1 MPRQSRATV
10 VSCGRGARSN
20 GTGPGPRRRRRAS
33 QRCCGRPERCRP
45 TDGPGAQAAPSAGYF
60 DKALDDLDY
69 VLKANPDR
77 VDALIYR
84 ASANRALDQLGPA
97 PADIE
102 KALAHAPS
110 SAPALLERGNIR
122 RLKGDVVGAR
132 QDWERVGQ
140 LAPGAKLTWLLKQ
153 TSSTLRQTRVPGRR
167 CPIPLSAKSPH
178 RPGRRGLFI
187 YR

>member
-1 MPRQSRATV
+1 
-10 VSCGRGARSN
+10 
-20 GTGPGPRRRRRAS
+20 
-33 QRCCGRPERCRP
+33 
-45 TDGPGAQAAPSAGYF
+45 
-60 DKALDDLDY
+60 
-69 VLKANPDR
+69 LKANPDR

-84 ASANRALDQLGPA
+84 ASANRALDHLDPA

-140 LAPGAKLTWLLKQ
+140 LAPGSQADLAARGC
-153 TSSTLRQTRVPGRR
+153 RQLSQIEAAARWIATRKFVAV
-167 CPIPLSAKSPH
+167 LS
-178 RPGRRGLFI
+178 
-187 YR
+187 

>member
-1 MPRQSRATV
+1 LLLLAPRS
-10 VSCGRGARSN
+10 GGI
-20 GTGPGPRRRRRAS
+20 RRCAAAAL
-33 QRCCGRPERCRP
+33 
-45 TDGPGAQAAPSAGYF
+45 AQAGSSAGYS

-84 ASANRALDQLGPA
+84 ASANRAVDHLDPA
-97 PADIE
+97 LADIE

-110 SAPALLERGNIR
+110 SAPALVERGNIR

-140 LAPGAKLTWLLKQ
+140 LPPAP
-153 TSSTLRQTRVPGRR
+153 S
-167 CPIPLSAKSPH
+167 
-178 RPGRRGLFI
+178 
-187 YR
+187 